1 MNEATICSLQ
11 KGGKVICEA
20 ISEPVQDKPVV
31 KDEIGVPPNETVAL
45 LAWAGCFSG
54 LEV

>member
-20 ISEPVQDKPVV
+20 ISEPVQDKSVV
-31 KDEIGVPPNETVAL
+31 KDETGVPPDEIVVFL
-45 LAWAGCFSG
+45 VWAGCF
-54 LEV
+54 